1 MLIPP
6 PSSHVQARGAVER
19 WLLEVEEG
27 MFSSI
32 HDVSGRGLA
41 DYAAR
46 PRHEWVLQWP
56 GMVVLVVTAIFW
68 TRGVEGA
75 LRVRTGHGPG
85 GACAVLFP
93 KAAAMLG
100 GGRGHND
107 CAEARKVAVLVLG
120 LRACLGSCPCP
131 QSDAHLVAA
140 RFQQGLASAS
150 LDSFCGTQP

>member
-1 MLIPP
+1 
-6 PSSHVQARGAVER
+6 
-19 WLLEVEEG
+19 

-75 LRVRTGHGPG
+75 LRVRR
-85 GACAVLFP
+85 AW
-93 KAAAMLG
+93 
-100 GGRGHND
+100 
-107 CAEARKVAVLVLG
+107 ARPRVPWCVANA
-120 LRACLGSCPCP
+120 LR
-131 QSDAHLVAA
+131 DA
-140 RFQQGLASAS
+140 GISS
-150 LDSFCGTQP
+150 LRQV